1 MFGQQ
6 KVGRILLKCSGL
18 SCGEACK
25 SCRSRQE
32 LSHKCLLANIGFDTA
47 ENGPLKVCQTL
58 IHYPEARKNVRINI
72 GSNISSNGSSNVQN
86 SSSNGTYPGM
96 PGYTP
101 FGYPLSSPPDDP
113 RRQNER
119 RTGAPAVPKVSRA
132 VFMTLGGWSVGE
144 DISKL

>member
-1 MFGQQ
+1 MWSDA
-6 KVGRILLKCSGL
+6 KV
-18 SCGEACK
+18 CK

-32 LSHKCLLANIGFDTA
+32 LSKEYSVLFKGVFSNYYLLFSWKIGFDTA
-47 ENGPLKVCQTL
+47 ENGPLKVCQTS